1 MRRVDAHHHL
11 WDPARRAYPWMDER
25 LAPFQRRFGPEDL
38 DAAAGPHGIGQTVVV
53 QTVASV
59 EETKEF
65 LAVAGT
71 GGRVAGVVG
80 WVDLTVADVADAVAA
95 LRAAP
100 GGEVLVG
107 IRHQVHD
114 EPDPAWLLHGEVL
127 AGLAAVA
134 EAGLAYDLLVR
145 ERELPA
151 GRWPSG
157 FRSSASSSTTWPSRG
172 SVRGWS
178 SRATELR
185 ALARLP
191 NVTCKVSGL
200 VTEADWDAWTPEQ
213 LVRYVATAADAFGPD
228 RLLFGSDW
236 PVCLLAADYAEVVMA
251 AEQALEAAGLD
262 AAERDLVFGAN
273 ARRGTA
279 CPSPPTTTEVDD
291 AAHPAHP
298 PADPRGAGRG
308 RPRLAGAHLRR
319 QLSPRHRHPA
329 RRPAGVPEPLPGRV
343 TVTEVLTAMAATVP
357 LEAAAVMQ
365 PDDADEPAV
374 LGEYRR
380 LLPPGSLSRWWS
392 GWRSTS

>member
-114 EPDPAWLLHGEVL
+114 EPDPAWLVHGGVL

-134 EAGLAYDLLVR
+134 EAGLTYDLLVR

-151 GRWPSG
+151 ARAVAERLPQLSFVLDHLAKPRIREGLVEPW
-157 FRSSASSSTTWPSRG
+157 
-172 SVRGWS
+172 
-178 SRATELR
+178 ATELR

-200 VTEADWDAWTPEQ
+200 VTEADWDAWTSEQ

-236 PVCLLAADYAEVVMA
+236 PVCLLAADYAKVVMA

-273 ARRGTA
+273 ARR
-279 CPSPPTTTEVDD
+279 VY
-291 AAHPAHP
+291 
-298 PADPRGAGRG
+298 
-308 RPRLAGAHLRR
+308 RL
-319 QLSPRHRHPA
+319 
-329 RRPAGVPEPLPGRV
+329 PEP
-343 TVTEVLTAMAATVP
+343 T
-357 LEAAAVMQ
+357 
-365 PDDADEPAV
+365 DDH
-374 LGEYRR
+374 G
-380 LLPPGSLSRWWS
+380 G
-392 GWRSTS
+392 

>member
-114 EPDPAWLLHGEVL
+114 EPDPAWLVHGGVL

-134 EAGLAYDLLVR
+134 EAGLTYDLLVR

-151 GRWPSG
+151 ARAVAERLPQLSFVLDHLAKPRIREGLVEPW
-157 FRSSASSSTTWPSRG
+157 
-172 SVRGWS
+172 
-178 SRATELR
+178 ATELR

-200 VTEADWDAWTPEQ
+200 VTEADWDAWTSEQ

-273 ARRGTA
+273 ARR
-279 CPSPPTTTEVDD
+279 VY
-291 AAHPAHP
+291 
-298 PADPRGAGRG
+298 
-308 RPRLAGAHLRR
+308 RL
-319 QLSPRHRHPA
+319 
-329 RRPAGVPEPLPGRV
+329 PEP
-343 TVTEVLTAMAATVP
+343 T
-357 LEAAAVMQ
+357 
-365 PDDADEPAV
+365 DDH
-374 LGEYRR
+374 G
-380 LLPPGSLSRWWS
+380 G
-392 GWRSTS
+392 

>member
-1 MRRVDAHHHL
+1 
-11 WDPARRAYPWMDER
+11 MDER

-151 GRWPSG
+151 ARAVAERLPQLG
-157 FRSSASSSTTWPSRG
+157 FVLDHLAKPRIREGLVEPW
-172 SVRGWS
+172 
-178 SRATELR
+178 ATELR

-236 PVCLLAADYAEVVMA
+236 PVCLLAADYVEVVMA
-251 AEQALEAAGLD
+251 ALETAGLD

-273 ARRGTA
+273 ARR
-279 CPSPPTTTEVDD
+279 VY
-291 AAHPAHP
+291 
-298 PADPRGAGRG
+298 
-308 RPRLAGAHLRR
+308 RL
-319 QLSPRHRHPA
+319 
-329 RRPAGVPEPLPGRV
+329 PEP
-343 TVTEVLTAMAATVP
+343 T
-357 LEAAAVMQ
+357 
-365 PDDADEPAV
+365 DDH
-374 LGEYRR
+374 G
-380 LLPPGSLSRWWS
+380 G
-392 GWRSTS
+392 

>member
-25 LAPFQRRFGPEDL
+25 LAPFQRHFGPEDL

-114 EPDPAWLLHGEVL
+114 EPDPAWLVHGEVL

-151 GRWPSG
+151 ARAVAERLPQLG
-157 FRSSASSSTTWPSRG
+157 FVLDHLAKPRIREGLVEPW
-172 SVRGWS
+172 
-178 SRATELR
+178 ATELR

-213 LVRYVATAADAFGPD
+213 LVRYVATAVAAFGPE

-273 ARRGTA
+273 ARR
-279 CPSPPTTTEVDD
+279 VY
-291 AAHPAHP
+291 
-298 PADPRGAGRG
+298 
-308 RPRLAGAHLRR
+308 RL
-319 QLSPRHRHPA
+319 
-329 RRPAGVPEPLPGRV
+329 PEP
-343 TVTEVLTAMAATVP
+343 T
-357 LEAAAVMQ
+357 
-365 PDDADEPAV
+365 DDH
-374 LGEYRR
+374 G
-380 LLPPGSLSRWWS
+380 G
-392 GWRSTS
+392 

>member
-11 WDPARRAYPWMDER
+11 WDPARRAYPWMDQR
-25 LAPFQRRFGPEDL
+25 LAPFQRRFRPEDL

-95 LRAAP
+95 LQAAP

-151 GRWPSG
+151 AGRWPSG
-157 FRSSASSSTTWPSRG
+157 FRSSASSSTTWPSHG

-178 SRATELR
+178 SR
-185 ALARLP
+185 
-191 NVTCKVSGL
+191 
-200 VTEADWDAWTPEQ
+200 
-213 LVRYVATAADAFGPD
+213 GP
-228 RLLFGSDW
+228 LNCAPSL
-236 PVCLLAADYAEVVMA
+236 
-251 AEQALEAAGLD
+251 
-262 AAERDLVFGAN
+262 
-273 ARRGTA
+273 A
-279 CPSPPTTTEVDD
+279 CPTS
-291 AAHPAHP
+291 
-298 PADPRGAGRG
+298 
-308 RPRLAGAHLRR
+308 
-319 QLSPRHRHPA
+319 PA
-329 RRPAGVPEPLPGRV
+329 RCPA
-343 TVTEVLTAMAATVP
+343 
-357 LEAAAVMQ
+357 
-365 PDDADEPAV
+365 
-374 LGEYRR
+374 
-380 LLPPGSLSRWWS
+380 W
-392 GWRSTS
+392 

>member
-38 DAAAGPHGIGQTVVV
+38 DAAAGPHGIAQTVVV

-59 EETKEF
+59 EETEEF

-100 GGEVLVG
+100 GGEALVG

-114 EPDPAWLLHGEVL
+114 EPDPAWLVHGEVL

-151 GRWPSG
+151 ARAVAERLPQLG
-157 FRSSASSSTTWPSRG
+157 FVLDHLAKPRIREGLVEPW
-172 SVRGWS
+172 
-178 SRATELR
+178 ATELR

-213 LVRYVATAADAFGPD
+213 LVRYVATAADAFGPE

-251 AEQALEAAGLD
+251 AEQALETAGLD

-273 ARRGTA
+273 ARRIY
-279 CPSPPTTTEVDD
+279 
-291 AAHPAHP
+291 
-298 PADPRGAGRG
+298 
-308 RPRLAGAHLRR
+308 RL
-319 QLSPRHRHPA
+319 
-329 RRPAGVPEPLPGRV
+329 PEP
-343 TVTEVLTAMAATVP
+343 T
-357 LEAAAVMQ
+357 
-365 PDDADEPAV
+365 DDH
-374 LGEYRR
+374 G
-380 LLPPGSLSRWWS
+380 G
-392 GWRSTS
+392 